1 MYILPF
7 FLTLWCKWRGWKF
20 KKVLLKPSRIHWT
33 IWPWLPVKLWHL
45 SQASVK
51 QTCPLPKPIPCISV
65 ALDAG
70 PETVDCLAY
79 KGQLAVKT
87 ASVHDVLS
95 SDEALGSAFK
105 ASASPQLSIPPGTAQ
120 YPSISNTLDAVPA
133 GLETFQSQRRGWGR
147 KEGRGTILEVNLFVY
162 REVNFL
168 SNRSSRVWS
177 HLYANAQT
185 AMMWLYSFWNVCLQ
199 TLLTVIYHIIKLYES
214 CQRNTNHFND
224 TFISLDI
231 CHKNGYFSL
240 WAEC

>member
-87 ASVHDVLS
+87 ASVHDVMS
-95 SDEALGSAFK
+95 SDEALGSTLK
-105 ASASPQLSIPPGTAQ
+105 PSASPQLSIPPSTGHHSCPFLPSTDL
-120 YPSISNTLDAVPA
+120 YPSISSTLDTVSA
-133 GLETFQSQRRGWGR
+133 GLET
-147 KEGRGTILEVNLFVY
+147 EVSS
-162 REVNFL
+162 L
-168 SNRSSRVWS
+168 SI
-177 HLYANAQT
+177 
-185 AMMWLYSFWNVCLQ
+185 F
-199 TLLTVIYHIIKLYES
+199 
-214 CQRNTNHFND
+214 
-224 TFISLDI
+224 
-231 CHKNGYFSL
+231 
-240 WAEC
+240 